1 MLYWTLVV
9 VTLALLGGA
18 AHATY
23 WTQRPERLWAR
34 KSERQWRWHRPSTRT
49 LHDDDASDS
58 ASHSTV
64 CATDVPLA
72 ALEQRLRTGDI
83 LLTRSSNFPSQ
94 RLHYVAA
101 ATHSPWA
108 HVALLVRH
116 PDTGAL
122 CVATSD
128 EQRYVTAVDDG
139 TTPLLDVFGKQRPS
153 GVAVY
158 ELRTYLRTFDVQAL
172 AVRAL
177 NMPLDDAAVWRLIT
191 DEPLYA
197 RAYPK
202 RSLIGYAGVLTARSV
217 GSNFVTRRL
226 EHAELRDGA
235 AMHCSGLVGYV
246 YEQMGVVLPHPR
258 GHWRYWLPR
267 DFDQTADGSGPLRL
281 VAGHALGPLVFVDLE
296 SV

>member
-1 MLYWTLVV
+1 MV

-34 KSERQWRWHRPSTRT
+34 KSERQWHWRRPSRR
-49 LHDDDASDS
+49 LHDIDADDTSE
-58 ASHSTV
+58 STSRSSV

-101 ATHSPWA
+101 ATYSPWA
-108 HVALLVRH
+108 HVALLLRH

-139 TTPLLDVFGKQRPS
+139 TPLLDVFGQKRPS

-158 ELRTYLRTFDVQAL
+158 ALRTYLRTFDVQAL

-191 DEPLYA
+191 DEQLYA

-202 RSLIGYAGVLTARSV
+202 RSLIGYAGMLTARSV

-246 YEQMGVVLPHPR
+246 YEQMGVALPHAR

-267 DFDQTADGSGPLRL
+267 DFDQAADGSGPLRL
-281 VAGHALGPLVFVDLE
+281 AAGHALGPLVFVDLD
-296 SV
+296 SL